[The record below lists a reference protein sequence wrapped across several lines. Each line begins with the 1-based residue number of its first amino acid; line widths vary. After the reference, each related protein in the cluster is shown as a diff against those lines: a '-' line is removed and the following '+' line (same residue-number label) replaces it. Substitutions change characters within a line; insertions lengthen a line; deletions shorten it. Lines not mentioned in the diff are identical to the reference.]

1 MAQTHPPRPTD
12 TTGPAPEETI
22 QATELVALLDDD
34 HAREII
40 TAISDEAKAAREIV
54 RECHS
59 SRPTVYRRLNRLQEA
74 GLVTTAMRYDSDGHH
89 CKTFRLRYDSASISL
104 GADGL
109 CCTVEVSDD

>member
-1 MAQTHPPRPTD
+1 MAQTHPPQRPDKTRA
-12 TTGPAPEETI
+12 GPEETI
-22 QATELVALLDDD
+22 QATELVALLDDE

-40 TAISDEAKAAREIV
+40 TAISEEAKAAREIV
-54 RECHS
+54 TECNS

-89 CKTFRLRYDSASISL
+89 CKTFRLRYDSASIRL

-109 CCTVEVSDD
+109 CCTVEASDS